1 MTMESMMLTHGRTAS
16 DRARPAAIAAVLAG
30 ATAGTAALG
39 QAGPPLVPEDVPLH
53 PAARTAIDAR
63 WLTPQERR
71 RMRVFHGVWDDRDL
85 QDAPARAQVALNAW
99 EFDHGSLAD
108 PSVDPEVRAEA
119 LLLRGDLEDAA
130 ALLEGTAS
138 NRAARIRAEAHE
150 GLGRHRDAE
159 RSVEP
164 VVQRL
169 LDVRTDDP
177 GELTE
182 GVGALVVRARLQG
195 QPARDYEAMMSLLA
209 RAHQELDRL
218 YWPAKLAEARLL
230 VAKDNQPEAIDALH
244 ETLALNPRC
253 AEAWFMLGRIALER
267 FDFDSAQLAA
277 DRLRL
282 VAPAHPL
289 ADLLE
294 AEALLIRDDPDG
306 AAELLGAVTARLPRL
321 RPALALL
328 AAAEALRYDREA
340 LRGALDRFEA
350 LSPGSPAA
358 YHVVGRFLS
367 LGRQYEAAA
376 DMLDEAIR
384 RQPAWPAP
392 QIELGLMA
400 LQSGRDE
407 EGLAVLEDVCELDP
421 FNKRAG
427 NSLFLLRELA
437 GYETVESEHFIIRY
451 KPGVDEVMV
460 RMMVE
465 PLERIHADVSARF
478 RHEPSRKTTIEL
490 MPDHARFAVRIT
502 GMPWIHT
509 IAACTGPVIALEVPR
524 DGPPAKHRGPFD
536 WQRVVRHE
544 YTHTITLSQTR
555 NRIPHWLT
563 EAAAV
568 NMEEAPRDYETC
580 RLLAAALHEGSLLD
594 LEEIKWAF
602 VRPRRP
608 EDRALAYA
616 QGHWMVQYMDER
628 FGSSALVRLIGLYFD
643 GVREELAMSQALSI
657 TRDEFFRDFLVW
669 ARRQVEAWGLA
680 PQPALEELEDR
691 VRWADPDLAAVMR
704 ESRQARLDVI
714 ADILA
719 RRIGRPADSPSRR
732 RRFEAD
738 QWPALIRPPVE
749 IDRET
754 LDGWLAAHPDH
765 PDLIRL
771 ALERRLEADG
781 ALDDEAMELL
791 DRYGRLRPVDP
802 YPDRILAYWW
812 LESDTPERAIP
823 NLERLDALEQKSP
836 SFAEEL
842 ARLYR
847 GTGDLD
853 AALRKATRAVQ
864 INPYHAA
871 RRELAAS
878 IAIEAGRLDLARQHV
893 EALILI
899 EPDRPQ
905 HRRRLEALRSMI
917 DG

>member
-1 MTMESMMLTHGRTAS
+1 
-16 DRARPAAIAAVLAG
+16 
-30 ATAGTAALG
+30 
-39 QAGPPLVPEDVPLH
+39 
-53 PAARTAIDAR
+53 
-63 WLTPQERR
+63 
-71 RMRVFHGVWDDRDL
+71 
-85 QDAPARAQVALNAW
+85 
-99 EFDHGSLAD
+99 
-108 PSVDPEVRAEA
+108 
-119 LLLRGDLEDAA
+119 
-130 ALLEGTAS
+130 
-138 NRAARIRAEAHE
+138 
-150 GLGRHRDAE
+150 
-159 RSVEP
+159 
-164 VVQRL
+164 
-169 LDVRTDDP
+169 
-177 GELTE
+177 
-182 GVGALVVRARLQG
+182 
-195 QPARDYEAMMSLLA
+195 
-209 RAHQELDRL
+209 
-218 YWPAKLAEARLL
+218 
-230 VAKDNQPEAIDALH
+230 
-244 ETLALNPRC
+244 
-253 AEAWFMLGRIALER
+253 
-267 FDFDSAQLAA
+267 
-277 DRLRL
+277 
-282 VAPAHPL
+282 
-289 ADLLE
+289 
-294 AEALLIRDDPDG
+294 
-306 AAELLGAVTARLPRL
+306 
-321 RPALALL
+321 
-328 AAAEALRYDREA
+328 
-340 LRGALDRFEA
+340 
-350 LSPGSPAA
+350 
-358 YHVVGRFLS
+358 
-367 LGRQYEAAA
+367 
-376 DMLDEAIR
+376 
-384 RQPAWPAP
+384 
-392 QIELGLMA
+392 
-400 LQSGRDE
+400 
-407 EGLAVLEDVCELDP
+407 
-421 FNKRAG
+421 
-427 NSLFLLRELA
+427 
-437 GYETVESEHFIIRY
+437 
-451 KPGVDEVMV
+451 
-460 RMMVE
+460 
-465 PLERIHADVSARF
+465 
-478 RHEPSRKTTIEL
+478 
-490 MPDHARFAVRIT
+490 
-502 GMPWIHT
+502 
-509 IAACTGPVIALEVPR
+509 
-524 DGPPAKHRGPFD
+524 
-536 WQRVVRHE
+536 
-544 YTHTITLSQTR
+544 
-555 NRIPHWLT
+555 
-563 EAAAV
+563 
-568 NMEEAPRDYETC
+568 
-580 RLLAAALHEGSLLD
+580 
-594 LEEIKWAF
+594 
-602 VRPRRP
+602 
-608 EDRALAYA
+608 
-616 QGHWMVQYMDER
+616 MVQYMDER